1 MLVIIL
7 GVKHVV
13 HFEGHFREAIWP
25 IIMVGQLFG
34 VMPVAGIKSRSIS
47 KLHFNWRYLRTVH
60 SLLVLG
66 ILSAYTV
73 TLAWNT
79 FSSKVQFSSIG
90 L

>member
-7 GVKHVV
+7 GVQGVV
-13 HFEGHFREAIWP
+13 HFEGNFREAIWP

-34 VMPVAGIKSRSIS
+34 VMPVAGIKSRPIS
-47 KLHFNWRYLRTVH
+47 NLHFNWRNLRTVH
-60 SLLVLG
+60 SLLVLA
-66 ILSAYTV
+66 ILSAYSA

-79 FSSKVQFSSIG
+79 FSSQVQFSSIG